1 MNKKILDKRKCPECG
16 KVMKTPTKISW
27 EDEKL
32 GSFTIECE
40 KGEYHTC
47 SCGFELVSYKLALRI
62 EEAELKVK
70 KFKENKE

>member
-1 MNKKILDKRKCPECG
+1 MNKNIKRRCPECG
-16 KVMKTPTKISW
+16 KVMKIPTKISW

-32 GSFTIECE
+32 GSFTMECK
-40 KGEYHTC
+40 KGEYHAC